1 MLPKKLISPV
11 SSYLNFINLRML
23 FITIKKKEKFV
34 VIERGAGSNPAG
46 GTFKIFI
53 NLKYLYW

>member
-46 GTFKIFI
+46 GTF
-53 NLKYLYW
+53 